1 MASGE
6 PPTWRLVVSRR
17 AARDLERLPSRV
29 ASAVVELITGPLL
42 LNPHRLGKELAE
54 PWGGCRAARRGDYRI
69 IYRLDEEQLFVEILT
84 VGHRADAYRTP

>member
-1 MASGE
+1 M
-6 PPTWRLVVSRR
+6 
-17 AARDLERLPSRV
+17 
-29 ASAVVELITGPLL
+29 
-42 LNPHRLGKELAE
+42 GKELAE